1 MTVANG
7 EIGKSYLVVSMELED
22 QVGIRLQALGLTEGT
37 KVTILNNKR
46 SGAVIFK
53 VRGTRL
59 AVGKEIARAISI
71 QEETV

>member
-1 MTVANG
+1 MTVADG
-7 EIGKSYLVVSMELED
+7 VIGKSYFVESIELEH

-46 SGAVIFK
+46 NGAVIFK

-59 AVGKEIARAISI
+59 AVGKEIARSI
-71 QEETV
+71 CIKEEAA